1 MYSFPRVNTI
11 SLDYLCIIII
21 LFQLFIL
28 TIKKLSLFIFLLSLY
43 DNIYNIFL
51 DFFSGLSVYFDLKVQ
66 QSKV

>member
-43 DNIYNIFL
+43 ENIYNIFL

-66 QSKV
+66 RSKV